1 MDTATSPPRLR
12 TRLPHVLATLY
23 GIAIVYASLEPFHP
37 WLPPQTSF
45 FLFDFGSA
53 RWIRYDALL
62 NVLSYV
68 PFGFF
73 VALLRRGVSPT
84 RRIVHSVVIGAAMSF
99 AMESLQMYVPPRVAS
114 PFDLA
119 ANIVGALGGGALA
132 TVLAYNQS
140 TRDSIYGARTRL
152 FLPGPLG
159 DVGLALMLLWLV
171 AQTNPG
177 IPLFAVTFD
186 NEVPTGPALIA
197 APPVH
202 DDASTVAHENANIV
216 VQAAGTGFQVLGVGL
231 FAALLLRRRRHAGS
245 IVVALIAGAL
255 LLERNRRRRAAQAR
269 DVAIVGKARRVD
281 RCGNRRRA
289 ACRRDRAAASG
300 AGGVVRDRVAVGASR
315 AGAGARIAERAS
327 AARDLRL
334 ALRSAAELQ
343 RPDPRGAAR
352 LAAAGGGMAVRARG
366 ATVVGQATRSRM
378 IEYASGRP
386 L

>member
-1 MDTATSPPRLR
+1 MDTAPSQPRLR

-37 WLPPQTSF
+37 WLPPQTPF

-62 NVLSYV
+62 NVLAYV

-84 RRIVHSVVIGAAMSF
+84 RRIVHSVAIGAAMSF

-132 TVLAYNQS
+132 TALAYNQS
-140 TRDSIYGARTRL
+140 TRESIYGARTRL
-152 FLPGPLG
+152 FLPGHARRRRSRADAAVARCADQSRHPAVRR
-159 DVGLALMLLWLV
+159 DVRQRV
-171 AQTNPG
+171 RRR
-177 IPLFAVTFD
+177 
-186 NEVPTGPALIA
+186 PALIA
-197 APPVH
+197 APPAH

-231 FAALLLRRRRHAGS
+231 FAALLLRRRRHAGA
-245 IVVALIAGAL
+245 IVVALIVGAL
-255 LLERNRRRRAAQAR
+255 LLKGVAAVVLLKPAMWQSWVKPGVLIGAAIGGALLAGAIALPR
-269 DVAIVGKARRVD
+269 PVQVALCAIALLS
-281 RCGNRRRA
+281 A
-289 ACRRDRAAASG
+289 LL
-300 AGGVVRDRVAVGASR
+300 R
-315 AGAGARIAERAS
+315 AGAGAGIAERAS

-352 LAAAGGGMAVRARG
+352 LAAADGGMAVRARG
-366 ATVVGQATRSRM
+366 AAVVGQATRSRM

>member
-62 NVLSYV
+62 NVLAYV

-255 LLERNRRRRAAQAR
+255 LLKGIAAVVLLKPAMWQSWVKPGVLIGAAIGGALLAGAIALPRPVQVALCAIALLSALLAPVLAPESLSARAPLAIFDWHYGQLLNYNGLTRAALLVWPLLTAAWLFALAGR
-269 DVAIVGKARRVD
+269 PSWGKP
-281 RCGNRRRA
+281 
-289 ACRRDRAAASG
+289 
-300 AGGVVRDRVAVGASR
+300 
-315 AGAGARIAERAS
+315 
-327 AARDLRL
+327 
-334 ALRSAAELQ
+334 
-343 RPDPRGAAR
+343 PDPG
-352 LAAAGGGMAVRARG
+352 
-366 ATVVGQATRSRM
+366 
-378 IEYASGRP
+378 
-386 L
+386 